1 MSSTTASM
9 VDLITSHATTAPN
22 ALAVSDGET
31 YLTYR
36 ELVTS
41 AARLAAALRERGL
54 EHGQAVGLLVPH
66 SVRAVVAQL
75 AVWWAG
81 GYYVPL
87 DPAYP
92 AARLHTMTAAAALL
106 VGDANLLADRA
117 IPAERV
123 LALAE
128 TDDTYPEPIP
138 AALLAPDTIAYL
150 LYTSG
155 STGKPKP
162 VAVPHRAV
170 ATLSAQPEYVT
181 VTARDRVLYHSPM
194 TFDASMFE
202 VWTPLANGAA
212 VVASTA
218 DRHSLDGLA
227 ADVQRLGATVAMF
240 TTSLFHHLAARRS
253 PIFDVLRTV
262 VVGGEQLSAKHARTV
277 LRHRPWLELVNGYGP
292 TEATT
297 FATAHRV
304 RETDCAGPPPIGRP
318 IQAATAVVL
327 DEHGA
332 AVAPGEQGELWLG
345 GARLALG
352 YLGRPE
358 LTAERFIDHPSAG
371 RLYRTGD
378 VVSARPDGTLDFHG
392 RVDDQVKVRGYRI
405 EPAEIEHALRGHPR
419 VADAAV
425 VVQHPTPDNALLTAF
440 LVPAEGHCPDVTELR
455 EHLAG
460 RLPAHLVPNAWQ
472 LLPEMPLTAHGKL
485 DRRALAV
492 RPLDTHGKL
501 DQQAP
506 DERPS
511 STDAPAPE
519 ARDLTPIQQAVAEV
533 WARALNH
540 DITDPAADFLGLG
553 GHSLMALGIV
563 EDLHEDLGVK
573 LSLAD
578 FLAAQTLSGVA
589 ALVEQA
595 LRSEPELV
603 R

>member
-155 STGKPKP
+155 STGEPKP

-262 VVGGEQLSAKHARTV
+262 VVGGEQLSAQHARTV

-501 DQQAP
+501 DQQAL
-506 DERPS
+506 DERPP